1 LTFDRTEQAQST
13 KHKVR
18 SKNDMIHTLTQ
29 DIRYGGRMLLK
40 KPAFTVLAILT
51 LALGIGANTAIFSV
65 VNAVLLRSLPYAN
78 ANELVVVFMSSRG
91 DEPESHIPFSPAG
104 FLTLKTSSRSFSDVA
119 ALSNKGWPVNLTN
132 SGEPERLQ
140 GFQVSSNLFTLLG
153 INPQSGRTFSPDED
167 RPGSNHVVVLSNDF
181 WQRRFAGDRGVIGR
195 TLTLN
200 GENYGVIGIMPPDFR
215 FYAKTDVWTPL
226 AFDPKEAS
234 ESHSNYLE
242 VIARFKPGVTIQQ
255 ASAETDQ
262 VTRAFLNDPRSALH
276 AQLRPPQHLIT
287 QEVKPM
293 LLVLL
298 SAVAFVLLIACVN
311 MANLTL
317 ARGIVRRRELAVRTA
332 LGATRFRVVRQLL
345 IESALLALSGGVVG
359 LLLANWVIR
368 FLTSGL
374 PDYLAEANSR
384 VGSLHVDG
392 TALAFT
398 VALSVITTILFAL
411 APAIQLSRFDLN
423 RELKE
428 GGRASVSRD
437 RFRSALVVTEI
448 TLAMITLVGAGLM
461 VKSLWRL
468 VHVNPGYEPY
478 GVLTARI
485 DPSRE
490 NYKEDAPLN
499 AFYKQ
504 LLERVQSIP
513 GVTDVGIINTLN
525 ASTNYAVVEHPSVP
539 VDRQES
545 VQMNQVSSDYFRAM
559 GIPLRRGRVF
569 DDRDVD
575 GATRVILIDES
586 LARKEFPSEDP
597 IGKHLSFWKQSWEVV
612 GVVGGA
618 RYWELNG
625 DPVPHMYFFY
635 RQVNWG
641 SMQLVIRTQFKDPMR
656 LSNPVRAELAA
667 IDKNQPIHSFKTLE
681 ATVSDLVAP
690 QRFTTLLLASFAGL
704 SALLSAIG
712 IYGVISY
719 SVSQSVRDI
728 GVRMAL
734 GAERRHVLSLVLKHG
749 MLLTLIGVALGL
761 IGSYALTRLM
771 SALLFEVKPTD
782 GITYV
787 SVSVGLV
794 AIALVACYIPAR
806 RATKIDPLVA
816 LKYE

>member
-1 LTFDRTEQAQST
+1 
-13 KHKVR
+13 
-18 SKNDMIHTLTQ
+18 MHTLTQ
-29 DIRYGGRMLLK
+29 DIRYGIRMLLK
-40 KPAFTVLAILT
+40 NPAFTLLAVIT

-65 VNAVLLRSLPYAN
+65 VNAVLFRSLPYLHADQ
-78 ANELVVVFMSSRG
+78 LVTIFMSSRG
-91 DEPESHIPFSPAG
+91 DEPESRIPFAPAG
-104 FLTLKTSSRSFSDVA
+104 FLNLKANSKSFSDVA

-132 SGEPERLQ
+132 AGEPERLQ
-140 GFQVSSNLFTLLG
+140 GFQVSSNLFELLG
-153 INPQSGRTFSPDED
+153 INPQSGRTFSLDED

-181 WQRRFAGDRGVIGR
+181 WQRRFASDRSVIGK

-200 GENYGVIGIMPPDFR
+200 GEGYTVIGVMPADFR

-255 ASAETDQ
+255 AAVETDQ
-262 VTRAFLNDPRSALH
+262 VTKAFINDPRSVLH
-276 AQLRPPQHLIT
+276 ALVRPPQDLIT

-298 SAVAFVLLIACVN
+298 SAVGFVLLIACVN

-332 LGATRFRVVRQLL
+332 LGATRLRVVRQLL

-359 LLLANWVIR
+359 LLVANWVIR

-374 PDYLAEANSR
+374 PEYLSEVNSR
-384 VGSLHVDG
+384 VGSLKVDA

-398 VALSVITTILFAL
+398 VALSVVTTILFAL

-428 GGRASVSRD
+428 GARTMSRN

-448 TLAMITLVGAGLM
+448 ALAMITLVGAGLM

-468 VHVNPGYEPY
+468 VHVNPGYEPH
-478 GVLTARI
+478 GVLTAQI
-485 DPSRE
+485 DPARE
-490 NYKEDAPLN
+490 SYKEDIALN

-504 LLERVQSIP
+504 LLERVQALP

-525 ASTNYAVVEHPSVP
+525 ASTNYSVAEHPPVP
-539 VDRQES
+539 VERQES
-545 VQMNQVSSDYFRAM
+545 VQMNQVSSDYFKAM
-559 GIPLRRGRVF
+559 GIPLRQGRVF
-569 DDRDVD
+569 EDRDVD
-575 GATRVILIDES
+575 GATRVVLVDES
-586 LARKEFPSEDP
+586 LAHKAFPGEDP
-597 IGKHLSFWKQSWEVV
+597 IGKHLNFWKQSWEIV

-625 DPVPHMYFFY
+625 QPVPHMYFSY
-635 RQVNWG
+635 QQVNWG
-641 SMQLVIRTQFKDPMR
+641 SMRLVMRTQFNDPMR
-656 LSNPVRAELAA
+656 LINPVRGELAV
-667 IDKNQPIHSFKTLE
+667 IDKNQPIHSFRTLE
-681 ATVSDLVAP
+681 STVSELVAP

-704 SALLSAIG
+704 AVLLSAIG

-719 SVSQSVRDI
+719 SVSQSIRDI
-728 GVRMAL
+728 GVRIAL

-749 MLLTLIGVALGL
+749 MLLAVTGVILGVV
-761 IGSYALTRLM
+761 GSYGLTRLM
-771 SALLFEVKPTD
+771 TTLLFQVTPTD
-782 GITYV
+782 AVTYV
-787 SVSVGLV
+787 SVAGGLI

>member
-1 LTFDRTEQAQST
+1 
-13 KHKVR
+13 
-18 SKNDMIHTLTQ
+18 MIHTLTQ
-29 DIRYGGRMLLK
+29 DIRYGVRMLLK
-40 KPAFTVLAILT
+40 NPAFTLLAIVT

-65 VNAVLLRSLPYAN
+65 VNAVLLRSLPYVN
-78 ANELVVVFMSSRG
+78 ANELVTVFMTSRG
-91 DEPESHIPFSPAG
+91 DEPESRIPFAPAA
-104 FLTLKTSSRSFSDVA
+104 FLNLKANSKSFSDVA

-132 SGEPERLQ
+132 AGEPERLQ
-140 GFQVSSNLFTLLG
+140 GFQVSSNLFSLLG
-153 INPQSGRTFSPDED
+153 INPQSGRTFSPEED
-167 RPGSNHVVVLSNDF
+167 RQGSNHVVVLSNDF
-181 WQRRFAGDRGVIGR
+181 WQRRFGSDRTVVGQ

-200 GENYGVIGIMPPDFR
+200 GEGYTVIGVMPPDFR
-215 FYAKTDVWTPL
+215 FYAKTDVWTTL
-226 AFDPKEAS
+226 AFDPKEAN

-242 VIARFKPGVTIQQ
+242 LIARLKPGVTIQQ
-255 ASAETDQ
+255 ASGETDQ
-262 VTRAFLNDPRSALH
+262 ITQAFINNPRSVLRAL
-276 AQLRPPQHLIT
+276 LRPPQDLIT
-287 QEVKPM
+287 REVKPM
-293 LLVLL
+293 LFVLL
-298 SAVAFVLLIACVN
+298 SAVGFVLLIACVN

-317 ARGIVRRRELAVRTA
+317 ARGISRRRELAVRTA
-332 LGATRFRVVRQLL
+332 LGASRFRVVRQLL
-345 IESALLALSGGVVG
+345 IESALLAFTGGAVG
-359 LLLANWVIR
+359 LLLANWIIR

-374 PDYLAEANSR
+374 PEYISEANSH
-384 VGSLHVDG
+384 VGSLKVDS

-398 VALSVITTILFAL
+398 VVLALVTTILFAL

-428 GGRASVSRD
+428 GGRTSISRN

-468 VHVNPGYEPY
+468 VHVNPGYEPH
-478 GVLTARI
+478 GVLTAQI

-490 NYKEDAPLN
+490 SYKEDIALN
-499 AFYKQ
+499 SFYKQ
-504 LLERVQSIP
+504 LLERVQNLP

-525 ASTNYAVVEHPSVP
+525 ASTNYSVVEHPPVP
-539 VDRQES
+539 GDRQES
-545 VQMNQVSSDYFRAM
+545 VQMNQVSSDYFKAM
-559 GIPLRRGRVF
+559 GIPLRRGRAF

-575 GATRVILIDES
+575 GATRVIVIDES
-586 LARKEFPSEDP
+586 LAHKEFPNDDP
-597 IGKHLSFWKQSWEVV
+597 IGKHLNFWKQSWEVV

-618 RYWELNG
+618 RYWGLNG
-625 DPVPHMYFFY
+625 DPVPHMYFSY
-635 RQVNWG
+635 QQVNWG
-641 SMQLVIRTQFKDPMR
+641 SMQLVIRTQFSDPMR
-656 LSNPVRAELAA
+656 VSNSVRTELAA

-681 ATVSDLVAP
+681 STVSELVAP

-734 GAERRHVLSLVLKHG
+734 GAERRHVLGLVLKHG
-749 MLLTLIGVALGL
+749 MLLASIGIVLGL
-761 IGSYALTRLM
+761 VGSYGLTKLM
-771 SALLFEVKPTD
+771 STLLFEVKPTD
-782 GITYV
+782 AVTYV
-787 SVSVGLV
+787 SVAGGLI